1 MIPTMGE
8 ICSSFVANQFP
19 NDPMLLIASLWV
31 RARGIRRHDIDKS
44 DYAAKE
50 LLHAAEGL
58 CQECSPSTPSFIL
71 IAKCEAHKILGN
83 NAISRQDPLQAID
96 HLSTSRDL
104 LSIMDNCNDSLYL
117 SQVEFNIAKAKAIL
131 CGTET
136 NPSNEKILQLSKKR
150 YEMSKGNGLAI
161 EINSGM
167 IFARALFYS
176 NHLKDAEV
184 LLVDILKLSSQVHG
198 RDHLRSNKVKSLLD
212 RVQLNIAKAEKKKS
226 PNNRGT
232 LQHLM
237 CKERSNKSTKTKN
250 LYRLISQG
258 LVILAILFYSKVVMH
273 RHYISTVS
281 LLVQDTQHWTS
292 S

>member
-1 MIPTMGE
+1 MGE

-176 NHLKDAEV
+176 SNLKDAEV

-212 RVQLNIAKAEKKKS
+212 RVQLNIAKANTMLPGSEKKKS
-226 PNNRGT
+226 SNNRGT
-232 LQHLM
+232 LQRLM
-237 CKERSNKSTKTKN
+237 CKDRSNKSTKKKG
-250 LYRLISQG
+250 LYCLISQG
-258 LVILAILFYSKVVMH
+258 LVLLAILFYSKVVMQ
-273 RHYISTVS
+273 
-281 LLVQDTQHWTS
+281 LVKDNQHWIS